1 MKKIAYLLLFVISF
15 SCVKEKEK
23 TKITL
28 EEVTNLG
35 FSLQN
40 KSDRDDISAMNELY
54 DVKAFADIFLLKSTD
69 KEIHEFNAGFFNG
82 FSRSFNFGEMLVEQK
97 SEGGSYEF
105 IRAYEDEKNN
115 FHLLFRL
122 YGEGLN
128 YHDYLVKEINGELKI
143 VDMYIYMSGEY
154 LSDTYKTYYKSI
166 LDKSNVLTKDLTG
179 ITSYQDA
186 LKLIE
191 VKELSA
197 AGKFKEA
204 HKVYKTISSSSKIT
218 KAFQLVNIMVTFN
231 LSEDIYY
238 KAIKDYE
245 KRFPNDPS
253 LYLVSLD
260 GLILN
265 KQFDKAIKSIDKL
278 DELLGGDP
286 FLNYIKGNI
295 YYFEKDYESALGKY
309 AIINLEYPDFIDAYD
324 SALGIYLETNNHEKV
339 IEILELYV
347 TRFEIDKEE
356 LKFNLS
362 EFSPAFIKTKEFK
375 NWFSKK

>member
-1 MKKIAYLLLFVISF
+1 MKKIAYFLLFVISF

-28 EEVTNLG
+28 EEVANLG

-40 KSDRDDISAMNELY
+40 KSDRDDIPAMNELY
-54 DVKAFADIFLLKSTD
+54 DVKAFADIFLLKSTK
-69 KEIHEFNAGFFNG
+69 KEVHEFNAGFFNG
-82 FSRSFNFGEMLVEQK
+82 FSRGFNFGEMLVEQK
-97 SEGGSYEF
+97 SEGGSYQF

-143 VDMYIYMSGEY
+143 IDMYIYMSGEY

-166 LDKSNVLTKDLTG
+166 LNKSNVLTKYLTE
-179 ITSYQDA
+179 ITVYQDA
-186 LKLIE
+186 LKLTE
-191 VKELSA
+191 VKELNA
-197 AGKFKEA
+197 AGNFKKA
-204 HKVYKTISSSSKIT
+204 YKVYNSISSSSKVT
-218 KAFQLVNIMVTFN
+218 KAFQLVNIMVAFN

-245 KRFPNDPS
+245 KRFPYDPS

-260 GLILN
+260 GLIF
-265 KQFDKAIKSIDKL
+265 KKEFDKAIKSIDKL
-278 DELLGGDP
+278 NELLGGDP

-309 AIINLEYPDFIDAYD
+309 AIINLEYPDFIEAYD
-324 SALGIYLETNNHEKV
+324 SALGIYLETNNNEKV

-347 TRFEIDKEE
+347 TRFEMDKEE

-362 EFSPAFIKTKEFK
+362 EFAPKFIKTKEFK
-375 NWFSKK
+375 NWYSKK